1 MAEAAQNWNLESFL
15 DSLILELDKAQ
26 DTLSLKGVTRRLT
39 YTVQDVSLDLQ
50 IFPKYQNGKIRFTTA
65 EPGDTGASRLSI
77 QLGSITDRQIRETTK
92 DPIARDDIAID
103 GLEELDEDVRDS
115 LRKVGVTSARDLEKL
130 EKHNVDV
137 EKVVKDKAGG
147 DKTKSY
153 GDLANL
159 INKARRKR
167 LPPSL
172 SSIKA
177 HTSGEKTELTLAG
190 RHLALAQGFETF
202 PMALLNDE
210 AIVIS
215 GASENEM
222 QFVVDNDL
230 LKPGVNRLR
239 VALDPYALMTVE
251 IQA

>member
-1 MAEAAQNWNLESFL
+1 MPEAAQNWNLESFL
-15 DSLILELDKAQ
+15 DSLIFELDKAQ

-50 IFPKYQNGKIRFTTA
+50 IFPKYQDGKIRFTTA
-65 EPGDTGASRLSI
+65 APGDTGASRLSI

-92 DPIARDDIAID
+92 EPIARDDIAID

-115 LRKVGVTSARDLEKL
+115 LKKVGVTSARDLDKL

-137 EKVVKDKAGG
+137 EKVVKDKAGS

-153 GDLANL
+153 KDLANL
-159 INKARRKR
+159 INKAKRKR

-172 SSIKA
+172 SSVKA
-177 HTSGEKTELTLAG
+177 HSSGAKTELTLAG
-190 RHLALAQGFETF
+190 RHLVLAQGIGSF

-210 AIVIS
+210 PVVVT
-215 GASENEM
+215 GASEGEM
-222 QFVVDNDL
+222 QLAVDNEL
-230 LKPGVNRLR
+230 LKPGINRLK